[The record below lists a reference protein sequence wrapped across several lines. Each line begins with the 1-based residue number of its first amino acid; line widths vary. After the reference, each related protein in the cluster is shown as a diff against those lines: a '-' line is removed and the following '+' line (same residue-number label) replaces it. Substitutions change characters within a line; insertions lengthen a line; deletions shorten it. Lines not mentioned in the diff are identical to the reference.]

1 MSEMSLGIVT
11 LFWLNLEAKSMTI
24 KLLILNLE
32 EDSVSSGQSFELRL
46 HFIIWV
52 RNHFEVKSIWV
63 PGVGCVVALCHK
75 SMDLGWS
82 IDRGINFDRSSERSW
97 GLAGSLLH

>member
-1 MSEMSLGIVT
+1 MVSSRVMALLWLDLEAEGVT
-11 LFWLNLEAKSMTI
+11 IELLVLNLEV
-24 KLLILNLE
+24 
-32 EDSVSSGQSFELRL
+32 DGVSSGQSFELRL

-52 RNHFEVKSIWV
+52 WNHFEVKSIWV
-63 PGVGCVVALCHK
+63 PSVGCVVTLCHK

-82 IDRGINFDRSSERSW
+82 IDRGINLDRSSERSW